1 MNNWQTF
8 FDHHAPQYMDNVFTK
23 NTLAEVDFLLEEL
36 NLPPGSAILDMG
48 CGTGRHSV
56 ELARRGYRMTGVDL
70 SAGMLAEAEKAAQ
83 AAGVTVA
90 WVQSDARAFESD
102 TRFDAAICLCEGS
115 FGLVGTGEDPEAHDP
130 AILQRIYAALKP
142 GAMFILTALN
152 GLRAIRQFTQE
163 DVESGKFD
171 PLTLVEA
178 YEMEI
183 ETSEGTISVVVLE
196 KKHLPQDL
204 KRLCQQAGF
213 QVLHLWGGTAGD
225 WGRRPVRLDEMEVMV
240 VARKPIAACKPL
252 VEPGDLR

>member
-36 NLPPGSAILDMG
+36 DLPPGSAILDMG

-70 SAGMLAEAEKAAQ
+70 SAGMLAEARKAAQ
-83 AAGVTVA
+83 AAGVQVTL
-90 WVQSDARAFESD
+90 VQSDARAFTSEA
-102 TRFDAAICLCEGS
+102 RFNAAICLCEGS

-130 AILQRIYAALKP
+130 AILQRIFAALKP
-142 GAMFILTALN
+142 GALFILTALN
-152 GLRAIRQFTQE
+152 GLRAIRECTPQ

-171 PLTLVEA
+171 PLTLVES
-178 YEMEI
+178 YEMEC
-183 ETSEGTISVVVLE
+183 ETSEGTKSVLVLE
-196 KKHLPQDL
+196 KKYLPQDL

-225 WGRRPVRLDEMEVMV
+225 WGRRTVRLDEMEVMV
-240 VARKPIAACKPL
+240 VARKPAL
-252 VEPGDLR
+252 